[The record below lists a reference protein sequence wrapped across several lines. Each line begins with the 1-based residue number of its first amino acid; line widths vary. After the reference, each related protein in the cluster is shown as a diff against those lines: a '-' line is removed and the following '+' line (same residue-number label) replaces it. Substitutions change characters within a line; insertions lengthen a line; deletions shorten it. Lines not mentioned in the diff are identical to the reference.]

1 MLSPGGGGE
10 RVPMSHRHD
19 LTKRE
24 RQAARLVAAGL
35 TNREIA
41 ERLGVET
48 ATAKTHVSNV
58 LSKMGVESREE
69 VRELPEP
76 GIKQPVALSDDDV
89 VEILWGIH
97 ALMLRRG
104 SPELAKIV
112 NRALLHIR
120 LHRNG
125 NEQ

>member
-1 MLSPGGGGE
+1 
-10 RVPMSHRHD
+10 MSHRHD

-48 ATAKTHVSNV
+48 ATAKTHVSQV
-58 LSKMGVESREE
+58 LRKLGVESRED

-76 GIKQPVALSDDDV
+76 SNGQHSAFSNDDV
-89 VEILWGIH
+89 IEILWSIH

-104 SPELAKIV
+104 SPELARIV

-125 NEQ
+125 YER